1 MKKLIE
7 KTARII
13 EIALIFGV
21 VGIYFSFFL
30 WDIVRVKMA
39 FNEWNYICSVIGC
52 SNHNKQNIFQGGV
65 KSERRKH

>member
-21 VGIYFSFFL
+21 VGIYFSFFCGIL
-30 WDIVRVKMA
+30 YESKWLLMSGI
-39 FNEWNYICSVIGC
+39 ISVPLLGALITI
-52 SNHNKQNIFQGGV
+52 NKIYFKEG
-65 KSERRKH
+65 

>member
-21 VGIYFSFFL
+21 VGIYFSFF
-30 WDIVRVKMA
+30 VG
-39 FNEWNYICSVIGC
+39 YCTS
-52 SNHNKQNIFQGGV
+52 QNGF
-65 KSERRKH
+65 

>member
-21 VGIYFSFFL
+21 VGIYFSFFF
-30 WDIVRVKMA
+30 A
-39 FNEWNYICSVIGC
+39 GYCTS
-52 SNHNKQNIFQGGV
+52 QNGF
-65 KSERRKH
+65 

>member
-21 VGIYFSFFL
+21 VGIYILVFF
-30 WDIVRVKMA
+30 VG
-39 FNEWNYICSVIGC
+39 YCTS
-52 SNHNKQNIFQGGV
+52 QNGF
-65 KSERRKH
+65 